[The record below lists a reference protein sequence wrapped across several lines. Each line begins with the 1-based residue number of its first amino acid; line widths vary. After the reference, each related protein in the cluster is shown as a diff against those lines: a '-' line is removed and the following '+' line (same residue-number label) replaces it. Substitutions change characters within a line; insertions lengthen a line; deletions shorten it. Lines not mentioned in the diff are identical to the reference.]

1 MSFFYELYMY
11 VFERQFIFLSVRAT
25 NNDLTQWEKL
35 ELNTNPNALPGQQL
49 SVAGVPC
56 I

>member
-1 MSFFYELYMY
+1 MLLIHRLILQY
-11 VFERQFIFLSVRAT
+11 I
-25 NNDLTQWEKL
+25 LTQWEKL

-56 I
+56 S

>member
-1 MSFFYELYMY
+1 MSSN
-11 VFERQFIFLSVRAT
+11 FLIEPT

-56 I
+56 S